1 MSNIEFP
8 HVPSY
13 GGEIDAD
20 GVRKNFEEIQ
30 RAMSDIT
37 SHNIDK
43 GSIFTRHIGTDT
55 LKWKQD
61 QQLTRTIAGANAN
74 GVAGAPIT
82 LIPTGATPFQCEVGR
97 SVLTMAH
104 IPFAQNAWD
113 GATGGLHIVSGT
125 CTLVLEAD
133 IGGGGSYSTIDTKE
147 ITLGTEVGVAAASA
161 YIGKTHIQMFAVFT
175 AVAESHNVRVRATAA
190 GNYNF
195 NGSAR
200 ILSMVLNS

>member
-37 SHNIDK
+37 SHNIEQ

-61 QQLTRTIAGANAN
+61 QQIVNASSYADNGSSGIPLTL
-74 GVAGAPIT
+74 VS
-82 LIPTGATPFQCEVGR
+82 PTPLQCEVGR
-97 SVLTMAH
+97 SILAMAH
-104 IPFAQNAWD
+104 IPFAQNSWNA
-113 GATGGLHIVSGT
+113 GAGVTPVHGT

-133 IGGGGSYSTIDTKE
+133 TGGGGSYNIVDTKE
-147 ITLGTEVGVAAASA
+147 ITLGTEVGVPAASA
-161 YIGKTHIQMFAVFT
+161 YIGKTYIQMFAIFT
-175 AVAESHNVRVRATAA
+175 ATEDTHNIRVRATAA
-190 GNYNF
+190 VNYNF
-195 NGSAR
+195 SNDKR
-200 ILSMVLNS
+200 ITSMVLNS